1 MSSAGLLANL
11 TPFRERKKIACRS
24 SDPPPPP
31 SHSVMKTT
39 RTASLGK
46 PPNHSV
52 SVAFRL
58 RLHHILNFIIE
69 NNIRTTAPNKLGS
82 RFVSITEDSKKWLKT
97 PRIMST
103 KTLLGFNYKT
113 CPIML
118 PELPWA
124 PRDASVPQ
132 HTDNRHPGLVSGT
145 GTHSSRRVSYIQ
157 FLD

>member
-1 MSSAGLLANL
+1 MLILRPPTPTVTQCHENNTYCLARE
-11 TPFRERKKIACRS
+11 TPESLCERS
-24 SDPPPPP
+24 FPFE
-31 SHSVMKTT
+31 
-39 RTASLGK
+39 TASHFKLYGIDILLFE
-46 PPNHSV
+46 V
-52 SVAFRL
+52 VLAF
-58 RLHHILNFIIE
+58 
-69 NNIRTTAPNKLGS
+69 LGS

-145 GTHSSRRVSYIQ
+145 GPHSSRRVSYIQ